1 MVILVMT
8 PAKDSMSPSELDRR
22 DNVVGGQN
30 WNLEKQGFLVAAH
43 DTAEALARDVL
54 ERASVD

>member
-8 PAKDSMSPSELDRR
+8 PAKDSMPPSELDRR

-30 WNLEKQGFLVAAH
+30 WNLEKQGVLVAAH
-43 DTAEALARDVL
+43 DTADALARDVL